1 MCPSEQ
7 SEQYERVCKNQFVS
21 IHRKLDRLDESIRG
35 NGKPGIQRRLDR
47 LEAVEAIRS
56 KLHWIITGSVVA
68 LAVGALW
75 KLFFGA

>member
-1 MCPSEQ
+1 MCPKDQCQREF
-7 SEQYERVCKNQFVS
+7 RVLFEK
-21 IHRKLDRLDESIRG
+21 IDRLDEAVRG

-47 LEAVEAIRS
+47 LEAVDATRS
-56 KLHWIITGSVVA
+56 KILWLIAASTVA

>member
-1 MCPSEQ
+1 MCPH
-7 SEQYERVCKNQFVS
+7 SEQYERVCKRDFAS
-21 IHRKLDRLDESIRG
+21 IHSKLDRLDEAIRG

-47 LEAVEAIRS
+47 LESAAAARS
-56 KLHWIITGSVVA
+56 RLLWIIASAVVA